1 MSRLAYAI
9 VAFVL
14 VLQPAAVVPAMAAKP
29 AADAPAFRPPA
40 VPLVTS
46 DPYFSIWSMA
56 DRLTDQ
62 DTRHWTRRQHPLTS
76 LIRIDGKTY
85 RLMGAKPERIPP
97 LPQVGLRVLPTR
109 TIYEFEGDHVH
120 VTLTFMTPALPDDL
134 SVLAR
139 PVTYL
144 TWDVSSTGPEEHS
157 IAIFAG
163 ASSRIAADPPGQAVA
178 WSREMM
184 GPLVALRVG
193 TVSQRVLGRAG
204 DDTSIDWG
212 YLYVGRSQ
220 CRMFPGRRLER
231 ALEGRFAQRRR
242 CPL

>member
-1 MSRLAYAI
+1 
-9 VAFVL
+9 
-14 VLQPAAVVPAMAAKP
+14 
-29 AADAPAFRPPA
+29 
-40 VPLVTS
+40 
-46 DPYFSIWSMA
+46 MA

-62 DTRHWTRRQHPLTS
+62 DTRHWTRREHPLTS

-97 LPQVGLRVLPTR
+97 LPQVGLQVLPTR

-178 WSREMM
+178 WSSEMM
-184 GPLVALRVG
+184 GPLVGPSSRNGQPARAQAAPGMIRASTGAISTWPLPG
-193 TVSQRVLGRAG
+193 RVL
-204 DDTSIDWG
+204 S
-212 YLYVGRSQ
+212 
-220 CRMFPGRRLER
+220 GRRLER
-231 ALEGRFAQRRR
+231 AARRVGLPRRR
-242 CPL
+242 CPS